1 LLADRLGDGRERDAV
16 NTLLR
21 GDIENRMHPTMQHL
35 QNFALVTRNG
45 ASCGAI
51 SPLIRMRIG
60 TRLGA
65 FCPSAAAATPP
76 ALREVKQPGW
86 AEPIRGR

>member
-45 ASCGAI
+45 RAVAQY
-51 SPLIRMRIG
+51 RR
-60 TRLGA
+60 
-65 FCPSAAAATPP
+65 
-76 ALREVKQPGW
+76 
-86 AEPIRGR
+86 